1 MGLQPSSQMQADS
14 LEAVTPSAVCQ
25 GWSVGSVVEKGRLF
39 YAPHFNSLAVTSLG
53 FPLKGQLISSGR
65 E

>member
-1 MGLQPSSQMQADS
+1 MGLQPSSQLQADR
-14 LEAVTPSAVCQ
+14 LEAVAPSAVRQ
-25 GWSVGSVVEKGRLF
+25 GWSMGSVVERGRLF
-39 YAPHFNSLAVTSLG
+39 YAPHFNSSAVTSLG